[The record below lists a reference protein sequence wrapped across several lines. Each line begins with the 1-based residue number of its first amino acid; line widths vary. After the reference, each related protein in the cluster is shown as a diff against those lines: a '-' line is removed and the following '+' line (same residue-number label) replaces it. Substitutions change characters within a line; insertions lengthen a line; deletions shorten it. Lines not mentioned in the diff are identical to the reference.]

1 MKLIA
6 TFQGETLPVVVERYG
21 AGYRVTLRDASFV
34 VDMIAAEF
42 MRSLRFEDGRQF
54 LFLHHSEGNAHE
66 ISFGNDTVRLEMHDP
81 LAMRRVA
88 AGDAAAASGN
98 IRALMPGRVVRVMV
112 KPGDAVSPGQGLLIL
127 EAMKMENEITAPR
140 EGVVSAVLVEPGQTV
155 EGGADLMVIE

>member
-6 TFQGETLPVVVERYG
+6 TYQDEKIPVVVERYG
-21 AGYRVTLRDASFV
+21 AGYRVTLRDATFV

-54 LFLHHSEGNAHE
+54 LFLHHNDGNAHE
-66 ISFGNDTVRLEMHDP
+66 VSFGNDTVRLEMHDP
-81 LAMRRVA
+81 LAMRRA
-88 AGDAAAASGN
+88 ASGDAAAASGN
-98 IRALMPGRVVRVMV
+98 VRALMPGRVVRVMV

-127 EAMKMENEITAPR
+127 EAMKMENEITASR